1 MFNQIGPLEIVVVLV
16 IVLLI
21 FGPKRLP
28 QLGRQMGRGMR
39 EFKDSITGENDD
51 ADHEDRA
58 LDPAPESR
66 PPTDQPAPAK
76 PVKATGAEEATT
88 AEPAAADAEPRR

>member
-1 MFNQIGPLEIVVVLV
+1 MFSQIGPLEIVVVLV

-39 EFKDSITGENDD
+39 EFKDSVTGDRDD
-51 ADHEDRA
+51 GDDRA
-58 LDPAPESR
+58 LDAAPEDR
-66 PPTDQPAPAK
+66 EPAAK
-76 PVKATGAEEATT
+76 QA
-88 AEPAAADAEPRR
+88 AEPAKEPVAAEGSAREHDAADGEPRS

>member
-1 MFNQIGPLEIVVVLV
+1 MFSQVGPLEIVVVLV

-39 EFKDSITGENDD
+39 EFKDSITGDG
-51 ADHEDRA
+51 DHDDRA
-58 LDPAPESR
+58 LDAAPEDR
-66 PPTDQPAPAK
+66 DAPEPERAHE
-76 PVKATGAEEATT
+76 PVAAEAT
-88 AEPAAADAEPRR
+88 APEPKAADAEPRR

>member
-1 MFNQIGPLEIVVVLV
+1 MFSQVGPLEIVVVLV

-39 EFKDSITGENDD
+39 EFKDSITGDRDD
-51 ADHEDRA
+51 DDDRA
-58 LDPAPESR
+58 LDPAPEDR
-66 PPTDQPAPAK
+66 TAPA
-76 PVKATGAEEATT
+76 
-88 AEPAAADAEPRR
+88 AEPKPAAEPVAAETSSSERAAADVEPRR

>member
-1 MFNQIGPLEIVVVLV
+1 MFSQIGPLEIVVVLV

-39 EFKDSITGENDD
+39 EFKDSVTGDRDD
-51 ADHEDRA
+51 DDDRA
-58 LDPAPESR
+58 LDPAPEDR
-66 PPTDQPAPAK
+66 PAADPPRASEPVAAEPVAAEPAAS
-76 PVKATGAEEATT
+76 
-88 AEPAAADAEPRR
+88 EPAAADAEPRR

>member
-1 MFNQIGPLEIVVVLV
+1 MFSQIGPLEIVVVLV

-39 EFKDSITGENDD
+39 EFKDSITGDRDD
-51 ADHEDRA
+51 DDDHALEPAPEDRA
-58 LDPAPESR
+58 NPAAESKPAAEPVAAETSSPES
-66 PPTDQPAPAK
+66 
-76 PVKATGAEEATT
+76 
-88 AEPAAADAEPRR
+88 AAADAEQRR